1 MMFSGCHLVCAM
13 SSLVVLA
20 FDTMD
25 GAANV
30 RDKLYELQ
38 KQELL
43 KLEDAAV
50 VVRKEDGKVK
60 VDQAVS
66 LVGAGALGGAFW
78 GMLIGLFFF
87 APWLGMA
94 IGAVT
99 GAISGKFS
107 DIGIDD
113 EFIKSV
119 SESIEPGNSAVFLLV
134 RDVQQERVMEEIEGY
149 APTVLRTNLSPEQE
163 ENLREAFGAEAPPA

>member
-1 MMFSGCHLVCAM
+1 M
-13 SSLVVLA
+13 
-20 FDTMD
+20 T
-25 GAANV
+25 GAKDV

-38 KQELL
+38 KEELI

-50 VVRKEDGKVK
+50 VVRDEDGKVK
-60 VDQAVS
+60 VDQAVG
-66 LVGAGALGGAFW
+66 LVGSGALGGAFW
-78 GMLIGLFFF
+78 GMLIGLLFW

-99 GAISGKFS
+99 GAISGKFA

-113 EFIKSV
+113 DFIESV
-119 SESIEPGNSAVFLLV
+119 SESIGPGNSAIFLLI
-134 RDVQQERVMEEIEGY
+134 RDVQKERVMEEIEGY

-163 ENLREAFGAEAPPA
+163 ENLREAFGTEAPPA